1 MDSPPESSSIR
12 SRLRAVF
19 AEAGRSAFIIHDPTN
34 RPWLRLL
41 GLVALSGVIIVGLI
55 AALGAVIALLATAS
69 SSLISAD
76 LLSEAIPDTPD
87 RLYRESAFLIVLA
100 TTLGALALS
109 ILAAAAIVYG
119 RPTAAFQWPG
129 RKPSLSL
136 LASGFVIMALGS
148 LALWPISWLIEGGI
162 DPAPILNPQYLLG
175 SRLTYGATAALMLLI
190 AAAAEEIVFRGVLL
204 RILGGLTQRAWLL
217 VLINGVLFSLIHLDP
232 DPAAFV
238 ARAVSGMVWTWA
250 ALRLGGIEFAIGAHW
265 ANNLLIALLAE
276 PMSEAA
282 AVGQKIPAVY
292 LFPELV
298 IAVVMVVAVEWIV
311 RRRRAAETA

>member
-12 SRLRAVF
+12 SSLRAVF
-19 AEAGRSAFIIHDPTN
+19 AEAGRSAFITHDPTN

-55 AALGAVIALLATAS
+55 AALGTVIALLATAS
-69 SSLISAD
+69 PNLISAD

-148 LALWPISWLIEGGI
+148 LTLWPVSWLIEGGI
-162 DPAPILNPQYLLG
+162 DPAPILNPDYLLG
-175 SRLTYGATAALMLLI
+175 SRLTYAAIAALMLLI

-250 ALRLGGIEFAIGAHW
+250 ALRLGGIEFAIGGHW

-282 AVGQKIPAVY
+282 AVDQKIPAVY
-292 LFPELV
+292 LIPELI
-298 IAVVMVVAVEWIV
+298 IAVVMVIATEWIV

>member
-1 MDSPPESSSIR
+1 MDSPPESSPIR
-12 SRLRAVF
+12 NTLRTVF
-19 AEAGRSAFIIHDPTN
+19 AEAGRSAFITHEPTN

-41 GLVALSGVIIVGLI
+41 GLVALSGIIIVGLVSV
-55 AALGAVIALLATAS
+55 LGAVIALLATVSPA
-69 SSLISAD
+69 LISSD

-109 ILAAAAIVYG
+109 ILTAAAIVYG

-148 LALWPISWLIEGGI
+148 LALWPIGWLIEGGI
-162 DPAPILNPQYLLG
+162 DPAPILNPDYLLG
-175 SRLTYGATAALMLLI
+175 SRLTYAAIAALMLLI

-282 AVGQKIPAVY
+282 SADQKIPAVY
-292 LFPELV
+292 LIPELI
-298 IAVVMVVAVEWIV
+298 IAVVMVIATEWIV